1 MSSPAQLSSEARA
14 AVRTIVFAHA
24 NGFPAGCYR
33 QLFEPWRAA
42 GFQVLAPPQLG
53 HDARFPVTDN
63 WPRLRDEL
71 LDFAE
76 READGPAFLVGHSL
90 GGYLSAM
97 AASQR
102 PDLAAGVVLLD
113 APILG
118 GLLAHGVRLFKATG
132 WGKRFSPGQV
142 SRRRREHWPDAAAAE
157 AHFAAKPAFAR
168 WAPGV
173 LADYVACGIVSAQA
187 ADDRAGDDGG
197 TVAGHTLAF
206 RRDVE
211 TAIYETLPHHLAH
224 ELRRHPPRCPMA
236 FVGGRQSTEVRRVG
250 LAATLRFTHRR
261 VSWVDGTHLF
271 PFEQPAVAAARTLDW
286 LRAFSGFGG
295 A

>member
-1 MSSPAQLSSEARA
+1 MSVLPAIPVDDRA
-14 AVRTIVFAHA
+14 AGRTIVFAHA

-42 GFQVLAPPQLG
+42 GFKVLAPARFG

-71 LDFAE
+71 LDFVE
-76 READGPAFLVGHSL
+76 REAGGPAFLVGHSL
-90 GGYLSAM
+90 GGFLSAM
-97 AASQR
+97 AASRR

-113 APILG
+113 APIVG
-118 GLLAHGVRLFKATG
+118 PLLAQGVRLFKATG
-132 WGKRFSPGQV
+132 WGGRFSPGRV
-142 SRRRREHWPDAAAAE
+142 SRRRREHWPDAAAAH
-157 AHFAAKPAFAR
+157 AHFAAKPVFAR

-173 LADYVACGIVSAQA
+173 LADYVACGIVPA
-187 ADDRAGDDGG
+187 ASAGDGNG
-197 TVAGHTLAF
+197 VAAGHTLAF
-206 RRDVE
+206 GRDVE

-224 ELRRHPPRCPMA
+224 ELRRHPLRCPMA

-250 LAATLRFTHRR
+250 LAATLRLTHRR
-261 VSWVDGTHLF
+261 VSWIDGTHLF
-271 PFEQPAVAAARTLDW
+271 PFEQPAAAAACTLDW
-286 LRAFSGFGG
+286 LRAFSGRSD

>member
-1 MSSPAQLSSEARA
+1 MSTPPPLSADARA
-14 AVRTIVFAHA
+14 ACRTIVFAHA

-42 GFQVLAPPQLG
+42 GFRVLAPPRLG

-76 READGPAFLVGHSL
+76 REAGGPAFLVGHSL

-97 AASQR
+97 AASRR

-113 APILG
+113 APIVG
-118 GLLAHGVRLFKATG
+118 ALLAQGVRLFKATG

-142 SRRRREHWPDAAAAE
+142 SRRRREHWPDADAAH

-173 LADYVACGIVSAQA
+173 LADYVACGIVLA
-187 ADDRAGDDGG
+187 APNGDGDDDGG
-197 TVAGHTLAF
+197 AAAGHTLAF
-206 RRDVE
+206 RREVE

-236 FVGGRQSTEVRRVG
+236 FVGGRQSAEVRRVG

-261 VSWVDGTHLF
+261 VGWVDGTHLF
-271 PFEQPAVAAARTLDW
+271 PFEQPALAAARTLDW
-286 LRAFSGFGG
+286 LGAFSGRGD

>member
-1 MSSPAQLSSEARA
+1 MSTPFPVSSEARA
-14 AVRTIVFAHA
+14 ACRTIVFAHA

-42 GFQVLAPPQLG
+42 GFRVLAPPRLG

-71 LDFAE
+71 LDFIE
-76 READGPAFLVGHSL
+76 REAAVPAFLVGHSL
-90 GGYLSAM
+90 GGFLSVM

-113 APILG
+113 APIVG
-118 GLLAHGVRLFKATG
+118 GLLAQGVRLFKATG
-132 WGKRFSPGQV
+132 LGRRFSPGQV
-142 SRRRREHWPDAAAAE
+142 SRRRREHWPDADAAH

-173 LADYVACGIVSAQA
+173 LADYMACGVVPVAPGGDGNEGA
-187 ADDRAGDDGG
+187 AAAGR
-197 TVAGHTLAF
+197 TLAF
-206 RRDVE
+206 HRDVE
-211 TAIYETLPHHLAH
+211 TAIYETLPHHLSR
-224 ELRRHPPRCPMA
+224 ELRRRPLRCPAA

-261 VSWVDGTHLF
+261 VSWIDGTHLF
-271 PFEQPAVAAARTLDW
+271 PFERPASAAAHTLDW
-286 LRAFSGFGG
+286 LRAFSGP
-295 A
+295 ADA